1 MKRLIVLTLFLMMK
15 LTSFSQIDTQVS
27 ETKCIKKSI
36 VKEMIKDILRGDEA
50 IAQLVVVEKIV
61 DSLETKTEKQKEII
75 TELENKNES
84 SEKII
89 GMKDK
94 QIELLQLD
102 AKNSEK
108 KLKRE
113 KIKNSIK
120 TFTSVGIIAVLG
132 YLLIIK

>member
-1 MKRLIVLTLFLMMK
+1 MMK

>member
-1 MKRLIVLTLFLMMK
+1 
-15 LTSFSQIDTQVS
+15 
-27 ETKCIKKSI
+27 
-36 VKEMIKDILRGDEA
+36 MIKDILRGDEA

>member
-1 MKRLIVLTLFLMMK
+1 
-15 LTSFSQIDTQVS
+15 
-27 ETKCIKKSI
+27 
-36 VKEMIKDILRGDEA
+36 MIKDILRGDEA

-89 GMKDK
+89 EKKDK

-102 AKNSEK
+102 AKNTQK
-108 KLKRE
+108 KLKKE
-113 KIKNSIK
+113 KLKNSIK

>member
-1 MKRLIVLTLFLMMK
+1 MTK

-89 GMKDK
+89 EKKDK

-102 AKNSEK
+102 AKNTQK
-108 KLKRE
+108 KLKKE
-113 KIKNSIK
+113 KLKNSIK

>member
-1 MKRLIVLTLFLMMK
+1 MMK
-15 LTSFSQIDTQVS
+15 LTSFSQIDTQVN

-61 DSLETKTEKQKEII
+61 DSLETKIEKQKEII